1 MVQISDETGT
11 SSKSQLIGSVCALR
25 RNNAAAAQRPN
36 RIRDRLRSI
45 ARVSTVSVFFLLL
58 PCWSLGENHPSVRG
72 RNAKCTLCHADLLIG
87 KSVHSSGELSCT
99 LCHAAREESSTVQ
112 MVLTVPRE
120 QLCFACHERSAMEQH
135 WAMGQKACLDCH
147 DAHRSARAMLLRR
160 SVDVLQNP

>member
-72 RNAKCTLCHADLLIG
+72 RNAKCTLCHADMLIG

-99 LCHAAREESSTVQ
+99 LCHAAREEK
-112 MVLTVPRE
+112 R
-120 QLCFACHERSAMEQH
+120 
-135 WAMGQKACLDCH
+135 KAAPLKW
-147 DAHRSARAMLLRR
+147 S
-160 SVDVLQNP
+160 